1 MNIKQFKLTNNE
13 EIICEVIEWN
23 SGDDVADVVVK
34 KALRVIAVEDY
45 QRGWKF
51 FAFRP
56 WMSFQDDPGSL
67 QSLNSSHIIV
77 TSNPSPDLLKHY
89 KACLRAIQH
98 DMKKFGDRRKTYAN
112 LDEIQDAIKDLT
124 DDEMDR
130 FLEEKY
136 GKMAED
142 DTKGTSGLDS
152 NDGNNI
158 IKFKPKGTVH

>member
-13 EIICEVIEWN
+13 EIICEVIEWDT
-23 SGDDVADVVVK
+23 GDDVGDIVVK
-34 KALRVIAVEDY
+34 RALKVIAVEDY
-45 QRGWKF
+45 QKGCKF

-56 WMSFQDDPGSL
+56 WMSFQDDPMSL
-67 QSLNSSHIIV
+67 QTVNSSHIIV

-89 KACLRAIQH
+89 KACLRAISH
-98 DMKKFGDRRKTYAN
+98 DIKKFGDRRKTYAN
-112 LDEIQDAIKDLT
+112 LDDIQDAIKDLT

-142 DTKGTSGLDS
+142 SGTGPDS
-152 NDGNNI
+152 NSGGNI
-158 IKFKPKGTVH
+158 IKFKPKGTLH